1 MRRPNSIEEISFAQ
15 FARMYKGISMER
27 SAGDE
32 DGLEDNDCLEHES
45 EDEEDESVKFNY
57 VMTYREL

>member
-1 MRRPNSIEEISFAQ
+1 
-15 FARMYKGISMER
+15 MYKGISMER

-32 DGLEDNDCLEHES
+32 DGLEDNDCLEHEG